1 MRSKP
6 SKLAAVLLVA
16 SLPLVMGESC
26 EDQRAIE
33 MNKQQPTYR
42 LTHSVERDNINA
54 RLKLANDPN
63 QIMWVYCLSDMG
75 NVILGSPVR
84 GKVSSSRKRLEPKTG
99 SGTDGSHVVGII
111 GDNRYLTDELMG
123 ADGTYGESDDYVY
136 WFTPEGQYFQWSGR
150 YIESNAPLKLDRP
163 IFNTRDI
170 DYQELERAKKAETAL
185 KSGKKV
191 NNNLEV
197 GE

>member
-1 MRSKP
+1 MRSKT

-63 QIMWVYCLSDMG
+63 QIMWVYCLSDIG

-99 SGTDGSHVVGII
+99 SGTDG
-111 GDNRYLTDELMG
+111 
-123 ADGTYGESDDYVY
+123 TYGESDDYVY
-136 WFTPEGQYFQWSGR
+136 WFTPEGQYFQCSGR

-170 DYQELERAKKAETAL
+170 DYKELERARKAETAL

-191 NNNLEV
+191 N
-197 GE
+197 